1 MSSTQVATAD
11 QAKFETPYKTRG
23 AFAYISPV
31 ADKQGSNAMN
41 LSTIE
46 PASVGIVDTAQI
58 DVQKLFIEKLVT
70 PQVQQLPP
78 KTVKTWDI
86 FWAMLNDIVGKD
98 KMAKIGQYT
107 LRLLIYHA
115 EKTETYLSNPSI
127 NIGIINA
134 RYNNK
139 EKQLNLI
146 SNFLKHP
153 SDFIRIIVI
162 LVCSLFRERFAGMV
176 SGLSMYRQFLRFG
189 KTPFRIRGLANKLSS
204 NITYKNNDVK
214 INYPNIM
221 NRKTLG
227 EVFSLYY
234 GINDESLLLYKLK
247 FLSNESYHKFVL
259 RHESFGWYSE
269 TWLALYNAYENLQN
283 LTQQEMDVKIL
294 IQVKSKAKLLSKQL
308 LGSGAGAGNSLQ
320 NKFDFSSVSS
330 SSNED
335 AKVLL
340 DIQFKKNN
348 AWLDIYKN
356 ISDLIFNTYTVFRL
370 PLPFDTIQIWMGISA
385 SVLSTVKL
393 YRETKKKMIEKA

>member
-1 MSSTQVATAD
+1 HYLYPSQSQSLYSYNSEWIDTPNNSPSIRNRYLNLEMSSTQVATAD

-46 PASVGIVDTAQI
+46 PAS
-58 DVQKLFIEKLVT
+58 
-70 PQVQQLPP
+70 QLPP

-247 FLSNESYHKFVL
+247 FLSNESYHKFVS

-283 LTQQEMDVKIL
+283 LTQQEMDVKIS

-308 LGSGAGAGNSLQ
+308 LGSGA
-320 NKFDFSSVSS
+320 VSS

-335 AKVLL
+335 AKVLS